1 MKAVKVY
8 ECKFEKLTLV
18 KEFSLIGF
26 VIPKLKEFIMFGTY
40 SFCVKQ
46 ITYDYD
52 NGIISIVVVEQ
63 SLDYR
68 K

>member
-1 MKAVKVY
+1 MRVKIY
-8 ECKFEKLTLV
+8 ECKFEKLTFV
-18 KEFSLIGF
+18 KEFSLVGF

-40 SFCVKQ
+40 SYSVKQ

-52 NGIISIVVVEQ
+52 NGIISIVVIEQ
-63 SLDYR
+63 SLDYS